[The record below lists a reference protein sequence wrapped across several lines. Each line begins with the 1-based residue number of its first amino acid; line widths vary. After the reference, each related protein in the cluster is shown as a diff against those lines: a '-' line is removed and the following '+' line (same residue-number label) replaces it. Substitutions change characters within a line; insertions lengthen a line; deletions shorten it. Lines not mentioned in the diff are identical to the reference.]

1 MHKILIEVKKNTLS
15 FSLYDSKKKVEN
27 LNNTNVINTEKM
39 VFSDNYINDN
49 LDLVVSFFN
58 LVVLKKNINKV
69 VISINAIF
77 PLVFRIINNI
87 SNIKNLILLEDKA
100 ISCIIFEHL
109 LDSNYIENFEC
120 YSISSFM
127 YDKLDMEK
135 DMVVKSRCEVLFISK
150 FMEENE
156 FNTYSDVYYKKSID
170 INGKLDKYDREDIDS
185 FFRFNNKIRIVNL
198 FLVNKDTLDYVI
210 EMLRKYNK
218 RNIKIV
224 LHQEDDERDIIFLAD
239 NIINS
244 NKKMFKN
251 DNIKVKVC
259 YTKQYREKNTMKQVN
274 LNFFRFILILF
285 IVLAILIGV
294 IFSIKDKKDTDDIN
308 TEIEELDETID
319 LNQIDEF
326 IAEEEDII
334 IEDEEEANLNNTPS
348 NNQSNSTGNNNGNST
363 SNSGYV
369 SPYYRKFSQV
379 FDDLLK
385 INNETVGWLKVNNTK
400 INYPV
405 TQHKDNDYYL
415 NYSYYKKKNSHGWI
429 FMDYRNKIDTLD
441 KNTIIYGHR
450 NSKGLMFGTLKNVL
464 EKSWYT
470 NKSNQLITFNTLNQ
484 DMKWQIFSIYTIK
497 NTNDYLIT
505 NFTNDTTYTNFISKI
520 KGRSIYD
527 FGIEVG
533 VEDNILT
540 LSTCYNGPEHRL
552 VVHAKLVK

>member
-1 MHKILIEVKKNTLS
+1 MHKILIEVKRNTLS

-69 VISINAIF
+69 IVSINAIF

-87 SNIKNLILLEDKA
+87 SNIKNVILLEDKA

-109 LDSNYIENFEC
+109 LESNYIENFEC

-127 YDKLDMEK
+127 YDKLDIEK
-135 DMVVKSRCEVLFISK
+135 EMVVKSRCEVLFVSK

-156 FNTYSDVYYKKSID
+156 FNTYSDVYYKKSI
-170 INGKLDKYDREDIDS
+170 NVSNKLDKYDKDDIES
-185 FFRFNNKIRIVNL
+185 FFRFNNKIRVINL
-198 FLVNKDTLDYVI
+198 YLVSKDLVNYIIDMI
-210 EMLRKYNK
+210 EKYNK
-218 RNIKIV
+218 KNVKIL
-224 LHQEDDERDIIFLAD
+224 LHQEGDEREIITLAD
-239 NIINS
+239 DIINS
-244 NKKMFKN
+244 NKKLFKN
-251 DNIKVKVC
+251 NNIKLKVS
-259 YTKQYREKNTMKQVN
+259 YTKEYRDKNTMKQVN

-285 IVLAILIGV
+285 IILAILIGV
-294 IFSIKDKKDTDDIN
+294 IFSIKYKEDTDEIN
-308 TEIEELDETID
+308 TEMDELNEAID

-334 IEDEEEANLNNTPS
+334 IEDEEEKQPSKNTS
-348 NNQSNSTGNNNGNST
+348 G
-363 SNSGYV
+363 NSGYV

-379 FDDLLK
+379 FDDLIK
-385 INNETVGWLKVNNTK
+385 INDETVGWLKVNNTK

-405 TQHKDNDYYL
+405 TQHSDNDYYL

-429 FMDYRNKIDTLD
+429 FMDYRNKIDALD

-470 NKSNQLITFNTLNQ
+470 NKNNQVITFNTLNQ
-484 DMKWQIFSIYTIK
+484 DMKWQIFSIYTLK

-505 NFTNDTTYTNFISKI
+505 NFSSDTTYTNFISKI

-527 FGIEVG
+527 FGVEVD
-533 VEDNILT
+533 VDDNILT

-552 VVHAKLVK
+552 VVHAKLIK

>member
-1 MHKILIEVKKNTLS
+1 MHKILIEVKRNTLS

-69 VISINAIF
+69 IVSINAIF

-87 SNIKNLILLEDKA
+87 SNIKNVILLEDKA

-109 LDSNYIENFEC
+109 LESNYIENFEC

-127 YDKLDMEK
+127 YDKLDIEK
-135 DMVVKSRCEVLFISK
+135 EMVVKSRCEVLFVSK

-156 FNTYSDVYYKKSID
+156 FNTYSDVYYKKSI
-170 INGKLDKYDREDIDS
+170 NVSNKLDKYDKDDIES
-185 FFRFNNKIRIVNL
+185 FFRFNNKIRVINL
-198 FLVNKDTLDYVI
+198 YLVSKDLVNYIIDMI
-210 EMLRKYNK
+210 EKYNK
-218 RNIKIV
+218 KNVKIL
-224 LHQEDDERDIIFLAD
+224 LHQEDDEREIITLAD
-239 NIINS
+239 EIINS
-244 NKKMFKN
+244 NKKLFKN
-251 DNIKVKVC
+251 NNIKLKVS
-259 YTKQYREKNTMKQVN
+259 YTKEYRDKNTMKQVN

-285 IVLAILIGV
+285 IILAILIGV
-294 IFSIKDKKDTDDIN
+294 IFSIKYKEDTDEIN
-308 TEIEELDETID
+308 TEMDELNEAID

-334 IEDEEEANLNNTPS
+334 IEDEEEKQPSKNTS
-348 NNQSNSTGNNNGNST
+348 G
-363 SNSGYV
+363 NSGYV

-379 FDDLLK
+379 FDDLIK
-385 INNETVGWLKVNNTK
+385 INDETVGWLKVNNTK

-405 TQHKDNDYYL
+405 TQHSDNDYYL

-429 FMDYRNKIDTLD
+429 FMDYRNKIDILD

-470 NKSNQLITFNTLNQ
+470 NKNNQVITFNTLNQ
-484 DMKWQIFSIYTIK
+484 DMKWQIFSIYTLK

-505 NFTNDTTYTNFISKI
+505 NFSSDTTYTNFISKI

-527 FGIEVG
+527 FGVEVD
-533 VEDNILT
+533 VDDNILT

-552 VVHAKLVK
+552 VVHAKLIK

>member
-1 MHKILIEVKKNTLS
+1 MHKILIEVKRNTLS

-69 VISINAIF
+69 IVSINAIF

-87 SNIKNLILLEDKA
+87 SNIKNVILLEDKA

-109 LDSNYIENFEC
+109 LESNYIENFEC

-127 YDKLDMEK
+127 YDKLDIEK
-135 DMVVKSRCEVLFISK
+135 EMVVKSRCEVLFVSK

-156 FNTYSDVYYKKSID
+156 FNTYSDVYYKKSI
-170 INGKLDKYDREDIDS
+170 NVSNKLDKYDKDDIES
-185 FFRFNNKIRIVNL
+185 FFRFNNKIRVINL
-198 FLVNKDTLDYVI
+198 YLVSKDLVNYIIDMI
-210 EMLRKYNK
+210 EKYNK
-218 RNIKIV
+218 KNVKIL
-224 LHQEDDERDIIFLAD
+224 LHQEDDEREIITLAD
-239 NIINS
+239 DTINS
-244 NKKMFKN
+244 NKKLFKN
-251 DNIKVKVC
+251 NNIKLKVS
-259 YTKQYREKNTMKQVN
+259 YTKEYRDKNTMKQVN

-285 IVLAILIGV
+285 IILAILIGV
-294 IFSIKDKKDTDDIN
+294 IFSIKYKEDTDEIN
-308 TEIEELDETID
+308 TEMDELNEAID

-334 IEDEEEANLNNTPS
+334 IEDEEEKQPSKNTS
-348 NNQSNSTGNNNGNST
+348 G
-363 SNSGYV
+363 NSGYV

-379 FDDLLK
+379 FDDLIK
-385 INNETVGWLKVNNTK
+385 INDETVGWLKVNNTK

-405 TQHKDNDYYL
+405 TQHSDNDYYL

-429 FMDYRNKIDTLD
+429 FMDYRNKIDILD

-470 NKSNQLITFNTLNQ
+470 NKNNQVITFNTLNQ
-484 DMKWQIFSIYTIK
+484 DMKWQIFSIYTLK

-505 NFTNDTTYTNFISKI
+505 NFSSDTTYTNFISKI

-527 FGIEVG
+527 FGVEVD
-533 VEDNILT
+533 VDDNILT

-552 VVHAKLVK
+552 VVHAKLIK